1 MKKSNTS
8 HRLTLTTLVAVV
20 TLTAGCANLNE
31 RQNTT
36 LKGAAIG
43 AASGAVLGSVT
54 GGNAGTG
61 VLVGGAVGALAGN
74 LWSRRLEE
82 KQAAMQAATAGT
94 GVSVERTN
102 DNQLR
107 LNVPSDIS
115 FPVNSSQLMPG
126 LRPLLDQFAAGL
138 DGRMLVRVIGHT
150 DSSGSDAINLPL
162 SVQRAQSVRDYLVVR
177 GVPSER
183 ILIDGVG
190 SSKPV
195 ADNTT
200 EAGRARN
207 RRVEVLLSDNAN

>member
-1 MKKSNTS
+1 MNTTTLQ
-8 HRLTLTTLVAVV
+8 RLTFVALTAVA
-20 TLTAGCANLNE
+20 AGCANLNDRE
-31 RQNTT
+31 NTT

-43 AASGAVLGSVT
+43 AASGAVLSSVT
-54 GGNAGTG
+54 GGRAGTG
-61 VLVGGAVGALAGN
+61 ALVGGAVGALAGN

-82 KQAAMQAATAGT
+82 KQAAMQTSAAGT
-94 GVSVERTN
+94 GISVERTA

-115 FPVNSSQLMPG
+115 FAVNSSELMPG
-126 LRPLLDQFAAGL
+126 LRPVLDQFAAGL

-150 DSSGSDAINLPL
+150 DSTGSDAINLPL
-162 SVQRAQSVRDYLVVR
+162 SVQRAQSVRDYLVAR

-190 SSKPV
+190 STKPV

-207 RRVEVLLSDNAN
+207 RRVEIFLSESAN

>member
-1 MKKSNTS
+1 MNVT
-8 HRLTLTTLVAVV
+8 TLQRITLVA
-20 TLTAGCANLNE
+20 LAAAAAGCANLND
-31 RQNTT
+31 RQSTT

-43 AASGAVLGSVT
+43 AASGAVLSSAT
-54 GGNAGTG
+54 GGRAGTG
-61 VLVGGAVGALAGN
+61 ALVGGAVGALAGN

-82 KQAAMQAATAGT
+82 KQAAMQASAAGT
-94 GVSVERTN
+94 GVSVERTA

-115 FPVNSSQLMPG
+115 FAVNSSELMQG

-150 DSSGSDAINLPL
+150 DSTGSDAINLPL
-162 SVQRAQSVRDYLVVR
+162 SVQRAQSVRDYLVAR

-190 SSKPV
+190 STRPV

-200 EAGRARN
+200 EAGRTRN
-207 RRVEVLLSDNAN
+207 RRVEILLSDTGS